1 MEIKIYTQPGCSHCT
16 HIRTLLGRANLN
28 WQELILGQD
37 ISLEVFRSTYP
48 SVNGVPFVVMDGES
62 FYQITDVAK
71 KLLKEGLIQAP
82 QFSTP
87 ETESE

>member
-1 MEIKIYTQPGCSHCT
+1 M
-16 HIRTLLGRANLN
+16 
-28 WQELILGQD
+28 ILGQD
-37 ISLEVFRSTYP
+37 ISLELFRSTYP
-48 SVNGVPFVVMDGES
+48 SVNSVPFVVMDGES